1 MVKRSHRQRETLSDL
16 TNGVE
21 IVVIAH
27 VTHCEVSRRVMLKS
41 NAHEIAK
48 LPLHEAAL
56 GCMAAG
62 DGRAWPG
69 FEPTRRAKAR
79 SASGERAGRRT
90 QPGQFLARDCR
101 R

>member
-1 MVKRSHRQRETLSDL
+1 MV
-16 TNGVE
+16 
-21 IVVIAH
+21 
-27 VTHCEVSRRVMLKS
+27 KS

-79 SASGERAGRRT
+79 GADGERAGRRSR
-90 QPGQFLARDCR
+90 PRLMLGQTVACKAETPPCR
-101 R
+101 SRTGFHSP